1 VKKNQY
7 VICGAV
13 ALASVAVSMSSLS
26 AQRGRGGAEG
36 GEKPNPVHV
45 HIGHVMTAWKEVPT
59 GQGFLPVAVGDAKIA
74 QVHAGYMQKAAGNL
88 DQIKMHAGHVINALD
103 PTIEP
108 KGPGSFGV
116 KRAAAGALTHA
127 QNAAKA
133 EGASKGVLTHTE
145 HVSASL
151 ENVGHWTDQAV
162 ATAQKIRAATSAADT
177 TPLITELIAQLNTIS
192 NGIDA
197 NKDGTVGWQI
207 GEGGLAQAQQHMT
220 LMMKGEGLVQ

>member
-1 VKKNQY
+1 VKSQQY
-7 VICGAV
+7 VTTGAV
-13 ALASVAVSMSSLS
+13 ALALSVTLS
-26 AQRGRGGAEG
+26 GQRGEKPPT
-36 GEKPNPVHV
+36 EKPNPVHV

-59 GQGFLPVAVGDAKIA
+59 GQGFLPVALADAKIA

-116 KRAAAGALTHA
+116 KRGAIGAITHA

-145 HVSASL
+145 HVAASL
-151 ENVGHWTDQAV
+151 ENVSHWTDQAV

-177 TPLITELIAQLNTIS
+177 APLITELVAQLNMIS
-192 NGIDA
+192 NGVDA
-197 NKDGTVGWQI
+197 NKDGTVGWQV